1 MKKKYIFIIAIII
14 LLCSAIGYKIN
25 SDNEVIK
32 NSLLTESKNFIV
44 EAKKMRI
51 IMIEGGDDPYH
62 KDMNTD
68 YLAITDN
75 RIDTKDK
82 LFSMMQGYFTR
93 EYVETMYNQLYFEK
107 NGKLCLRIVGDV
119 RINDFTTAYISS
131 INITPITKNATLE
144 LYVYSS
150 IHNEVNRVIFK
161 LKPVDGEY
169 KIDENIGGW

>member
-51 IMIEGGDDPYH
+51 IMVEGGDDPYH

-68 YLAITDN
+68 YLEITDN
-75 RIDTKDK
+75 RINTKDK

>member
-119 RINDFTTAYISS
+119 RINDFTTAYISN

>member
-14 LLCSAIGYKIN
+14 LLCLVIGYKIN

-32 NSLLTESKNFIV
+32 NSLLAESKNFIV

-62 KDMNTD
+62 KDMNID
-68 YLAITDN
+68 YLEITDN

-93 EYVETMYNQLYFEK
+93 EYVETMYNHLYFEK
-107 NGKLCLRIVGDV
+107 NGELCLRIVGDV
-119 RINDFTTAYISS
+119 RINDFTTAYISN

-150 IHNEVNRVIFK
+150 IHNEVKRAIFK

-169 KIDENIGGW
+169 RIDEIIGGW